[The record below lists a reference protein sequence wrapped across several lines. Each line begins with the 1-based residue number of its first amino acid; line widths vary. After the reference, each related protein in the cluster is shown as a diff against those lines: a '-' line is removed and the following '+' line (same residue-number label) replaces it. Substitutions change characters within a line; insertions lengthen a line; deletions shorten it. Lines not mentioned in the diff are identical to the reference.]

1 MSDGHVFAIRAD
13 LTHLACDDIVVPTD
27 RFLNISDHWL
37 EVLGGRRPQRDDLDV
52 ERDVWEK
59 RRFARFTRVPDDG
72 PRVWLV
78 DTGGTGTEPVGWYT
92 DALCNVLEATAA
104 LGDAP
109 RHRRER
115 RLTAMPLVGVG
126 QGWMKDNHGDVI
138 TGVLDLLDER
148 AADGQDTALV
158 LWTARDH
165 AAVQHVRRLRNQMLP
180 EETQEATANSLANR
194 ARRRELALFLGAGV
208 SASAGLPLWG
218 PLLESLLSQAGV
230 GAKETEAIAKLDA
243 RDAATLAVRRLG
255 GTSKLPEA
263 LRAILTQHRYGL
275 AHALLAALPVD
286 QTVTTNYDRLFE
298 TTRQDQGRPVA
309 VLPFETPK
317 QEWLLKVH
325 GDLDH
330 DDGIVL
336 TREDYLR
343 FGERSGAL
351 AGVVQGMLMTKHV
364 LFAGFSFTDEN
375 LFRMAH
381 ATKQALESAGRPRS
395 MGTALE
401 LRGDQVKQSLWEGEL
416 DYLSMGGPDTATAA
430 RKLEIFL
437 DRVAQLSID
446 DESFLLDPAYDSLK
460 SNFDLQVAGELL
472 ALAERMEDVGMA
484 HGRVD
489 ELLRSLGWRN

>member
-1 MSDGHVFAIRAD
+1 M
-13 LTHLACDDIVVPTD
+13 
-27 RFLNISDHWL
+27 
-37 EVLGGRRPQRDDLDV
+37 
-52 ERDVWEK
+52 
-59 RRFARFTRVPDDG
+59 
-72 PRVWLV
+72 
-78 DTGGTGTEPVGWYT
+78 
-92 DALCNVLEATAA
+92 
-104 LGDAP
+104 
-109 RHRRER
+109 
-115 RLTAMPLVGVG
+115 
-126 QGWMKDNHGDVI
+126 
-138 TGVLDLLDER
+138 
-148 AADGQDTALV
+148 
-158 LWTARDH
+158 
-165 AAVQHVRRLRNQMLP
+165 
-180 EETQEATANSLANR
+180 
-194 ARRRELALFLGAGV
+194 

-230 GAKETEAIAKLDA
+230 GTEEAKAIAKLDA

-298 TTRQDQGRPVA
+298 TARRDQGRPVA
-309 VLPFETPK
+309 VLPFDDPQ

-375 LFRMAH
+375 FFRMAH
-381 ATKQALESAGRPRS
+381 ATRQALEVAGHQRV

-401 LRGDQVKQSLWEGEL
+401 LEGDRVKQSLWEGEL

-437 DRVAQLSID
+437 DRVVQLATD
-446 DESFLLDPAYDSLK
+446 DVSFLLDSAYDSLK
-460 SNFDLQVAGELL
+460 SVTDQQLADELL
-472 ALAERMEDVGMA
+472 ALAHRVEGDGTA
-484 HGRVD
+484 HTAVD
-489 ELLRSLGWRN
+489 TLLRSLGWRN